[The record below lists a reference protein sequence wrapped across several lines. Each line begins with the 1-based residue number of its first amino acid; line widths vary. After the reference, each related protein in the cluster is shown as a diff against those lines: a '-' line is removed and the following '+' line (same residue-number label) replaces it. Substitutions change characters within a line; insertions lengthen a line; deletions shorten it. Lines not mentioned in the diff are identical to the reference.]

1 MKMFPM
7 DHIRDVWRRG
17 PVLWQE
23 AISVVQARRPCDGN
37 IRDVPRKLETSVA
50 GRGSGK
56 EVVRD
61 EVRAKGGLRA
71 TERMLAFALREIAA
85 IAGFWAEG
93 HDVVYFKG
101 AVILPHMLKD
111 CRERETS

>member
-1 MKMFPM
+1 M
-7 DHIRDVWRRG
+7 
-17 PVLWQE
+17 
-23 AISVVQARRPCDGN
+23 VQARRPCDRN

-93 HDVVYFKG
+93 HDVVHFKWG
-101 AVILPHMLKD
+101 HHPASYVEGLQG
-111 CRERETS
+111 ERDQLGGYCHNPGQG